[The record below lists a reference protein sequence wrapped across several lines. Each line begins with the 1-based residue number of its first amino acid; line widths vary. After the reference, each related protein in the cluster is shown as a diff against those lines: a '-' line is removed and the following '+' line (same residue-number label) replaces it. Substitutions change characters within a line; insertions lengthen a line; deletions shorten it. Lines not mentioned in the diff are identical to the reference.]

1 MAKFQCNTSKTILE
15 VFAEYDI
22 IGMRHNPAYT
32 ELQEEP
38 AKSEPVATVKKTPV
52 KKITLEEE

>member
-1 MAKFQCNTSKTILE
+1 MAKFQCTASGTILE
-15 VFAEYDI
+15 VSTEYDI
-22 IGMRHNPAYT
+22 ISMRQNPAYI

-38 AKSEPVATVKKTPV
+38 AKEEPVATVKKAPV